1 MQIKIQKSSCAG
13 IVHAPSSKSYT
24 IRGLMCAALAH
35 GQSKIISPLISD
47 DTESAARVLKQI
59 GVKIRMDSEQ
69 WDLDGSQFK
78 APQTELFCGDS
89 AATFRFMCALGAL
102 VPAGCRLTAGPS
114 LQKRPVKTLVEALQ
128 KWGIDITSQGET
140 PPVTITGSEF
150 HGGVTELRG
159 DISSQYVSA
168 LLLLAPLAD
177 KEAFIRLTTPLE
189 SEHYVSM
196 TLECLDK
203 FGIKVK
209 AADNL
214 MNFEVA
220 PQSYKPAVYK
230 VEGDWSSASYMLALG
245 AICGEA
251 RVQNLNSRSL
261 QGDKAMVEILNQYGS
276 LVDVG
281 SDSVVVKKKDLKALH
296 VNLNE
301 SIDLLPTV
309 AVLGALAA
317 GESRL
322 SGIKRARLKESDR
335 VQAVKEE
342 LGKCGIEVKVDED
355 NVTIQGGE
363 IRPAVID
370 SHGDHRIAMAF
381 SLLGAAAGNITIEG
395 SECVSKTFP
404 EYWRTIRALGV
415 QVYEQ

>member
-1 MQIKIQKSSCAG
+1 VPG
-13 IVHAPSSKSYT
+13 I
-24 IRGLMCAALAH
+24 
-35 GQSKIISPLISD
+35 
-47 DTESAARVLKQI
+47 
-59 GVKIRMDSEQ
+59 
-69 WDLDGSQFK
+69 
-78 APQTELFCGDS
+78 
-89 AATFRFMCALGAL
+89 
-102 VPAGCRLTAGPS
+102 CRLTAGES
-114 LQKRPVKTLVEALQ
+114 LMKRPTKTLVEALQ
-128 KWGIDITSQGET
+128 KWGIDIALQGET
-140 PPVTITGSEF
+140 PPVTIRGGTF
-150 HGGVTELRG
+150 HGGATELRG

-168 LLLLAPLAD
+168 LLLLAPLGD
-177 KEAFIRLTTPLE
+177 NDTLVRLTIPLE

-203 FGIKVK
+203 FGIKVR

-214 MNFEVA
+214 MNFEVE

-245 AICGEA
+245 AICGEV
-251 RVQNLNSRSL
+251 RVQNLNLSSL
-261 QGDKAMVEILNQYGS
+261 QGDKTMVEILKHYGS

-281 SDSVVVKKKDLKALH
+281 ADYVVVKKKKLKPLK

-309 AVLGALAA
+309 AILAA
-317 GESRL
+317 LGSGESQL
-322 SGIKRARLKESDR
+322 NGIKRARLKESDR

-342 LGKCGIEVKVDED
+342 LVKCGIDVKVDD
-355 NVTIQGGE
+355 DSMTIQGGE

-381 SLLGAAAGNITIEG
+381 SLLGAASGNISVQG

-404 EYWRTIRALGV
+404 EYWQTIRTLGV
-415 QVYEQ
+415 QVNEQ